1 MAGKFSINN
10 MDKVIEL
17 VGTEPRTFEGK
28 FLNGAAEY
36 IDDYTFEMRLPTM
49 TDISEIVNNVVSDC
63 FPIMDRD
70 ENGLGGVETYAP
82 EFKSFLT
89 KYYIIVTLT
98 NISLPKD
105 FEKTCGIVEFVFN
118 NSNIDTAVGNYY
130 GVIESAIDKRI
141 EHKLNLM
148 AVCREELIDS
158 LVQQVAQLTSDVEE
172 LGGYVAEFA
181 DKLDKSFGGE
191 SVDSALAK
199 LDEISK
205 RSEIKVNAKD

>member
-36 IDDYTFEMRLPTM
+36 IDGYTFEMHLPTM
-49 TDISEIVNNVVSDC
+49 AEISEIVNNVVSDC

-70 ENGLGGVETYAP
+70 ENGLGGIETYAP
-82 EFKSFLT
+82 EFKNFLI
-89 KYYIIVTLT
+89 KYYIITTLT

-105 FEKTCGIVEFVFN
+105 FDKTYDIVKFIFN
-118 NSNIDTAVGNYY
+118 NSNIDRVVGNYY
-130 GVIESAIDKRI
+130 SWIELAIDKRI

-158 LVQQVAQLTSDVEE
+158 LVQQVTQLTSEVEE

>member
-28 FLNGAAEY
+28 FFNGAEY
-36 IDDYTFEMRLPTM
+36 IDDYTFEMHLPTM
-49 TDISEIVNNVVSDC
+49 AEISEIVNNVVSDC

-70 ENGLGGVETYAP
+70 ENGSGGIETYAP
-82 EFKSFLT
+82 EFKNFLI
-89 KYYIIVTLT
+89 KYYIVATLT

-105 FEKTCGIVEFVFN
+105 FDKTYDIVKFVFN
-118 NSNIDTAVGNYY
+118 NSNIDRVAGNYY
-130 GVIESAIDKRI
+130 SWIELAIDKRI

-158 LVQQVAQLTSDVEE
+158 LVQQVTQLTSDVEE

>member
-1 MAGKFSINN
+1 MQN
-10 MDKVIEL
+10 
-17 VGTEPRTFEGK
+17 
-28 FLNGAAEY
+28 FL
-36 IDDYTFEMRLPTM
+36 I
-49 TDISEIVNNVVSDC
+49 
-63 FPIMDRD
+63 
-70 ENGLGGVETYAP
+70 
-82 EFKSFLT
+82 
-89 KYYIIVTLT
+89 KYYIVTTLT

-105 FEKTCGIVEFVFN
+105 FEKTYDIVKFVFN
-118 NSNIDTAVGNYY
+118 NSNIDRVVGNYY
-130 GVIESAIDKRI
+130 SWIELAIDKRI

-158 LVQQVAQLTSDVEE
+158 LVQQVAQLTSEVEE

-205 RSEIKVNAKD
+205 RPEIKVNAKD

>member
-28 FLNGAAEY
+28 FFNGAEY
-36 IDDYTFEMRLPTM
+36 IDDYTFEMHLPTM
-49 TDISEIVNNVVSDC
+49 AEISEIVNNVVSDC

-70 ENGLGGVETYAP
+70 ENGFGGVETYAP
-82 EFKSFLT
+82 EFKNFLT

-158 LVQQVAQLTSDVEE
+158 LVQQVAQLTSEVEE

-205 RSEIKVNAKD
+205 RPEIKVNAKD

>member
-17 VGTEPRTFEGK
+17 ARTESRTFEGK
-28 FLNGAAEY
+28 FLSDNGEW
-36 IDDYTFEMRLPTM
+36 IEGYTFEMHSPTM
-49 TDISEIVNNVVSDC
+49 AEISEIVNSVVSDC
-63 FPIMDRD
+63 FPITDREED
-70 ENGLGGVETYAP
+70 GFGGTETYAP
-82 EFKSFLT
+82 EFKSFLM

-98 NISLPKD
+98 NISLPKG
-105 FEKTCGIVEFVFN
+105 FEKTCDIVKFVFN
-118 NSNIDTAVGNYY
+118 NSNIDEVVGNYY
-130 GVIESAIDKRI
+130 SVIESAIDGRI
-141 EHKLNLM
+141 EHKLRLV

-158 LVQQVAQLTSDVEE
+158 LVQQVAQLTSEMEE

-181 DKLDKSFGGE
+181 DKLDKSLGGE

-205 RSEIKVNAKD
+205 RSEIKVNTKD

>member
-17 VGTEPRTFEGK
+17 VGTESRTFEGK

-36 IDDYTFEMRLPTM
+36 IDDYTFEIHSPTM
-49 TDISEIVNNVVSDC
+49 GEISEIVNSVVSDC

-158 LVQQVAQLTSDVEE
+158 LVQQVAQLTSEVEE

>member
-17 VGTEPRTFEGK
+17 VGTESRTLEGK
-28 FLNGAAEY
+28 FINGSAEW
-36 IDDYTFEMRLPTM
+36 IDDYTFEMHSPTM
-49 TDISEIVNNVVSDC
+49 GEISEIVNSVVSNC
-63 FPIMDRD
+63 FPIMDR
-70 ENGLGGVETYAP
+70 V
-82 EFKSFLT
+82 
-89 KYYIIVTLT
+89 
-98 NISLPKD
+98 SLPKG
-105 FEKTCGIVEFVFN
+105 FERTCDIVEFVFN
-118 NSNIDTAVGNYY
+118 NSNIDKAVGNYY
-130 GVIESAIDKRI
+130 GIIESAIDKRI
-141 EHKLNLM
+141 EHKLRLV

-158 LVQQVAQLTSDVEE
+158 LVQQVAQLTSEMEE

-181 DKLDKSFGGE
+181 DKLDKSLGGE